1 MMTTKRKSQAEVNP
15 LTTLS
20 DKKLLRE
27 LSSMFEF
34 ALRYLGYSES
44 AAARRIRVA
53 RCMREFPEVE
63 LLLREK
69 KLSLSTVSKLRG
81 VITGANKDSLLARV
95 VGSSS
100 REVDE
105 IVARLR
111 PSYRVPDRVRPVFV
125 IRDVKESDR
134 TGAGGGINEEGGRE
148 FTAGVGGKKSASP
161 GSGSCACG
169 DEGPG
174 NGPCG
179 GASDLC
185 GEGSSDDPKDR
196 SSCPSSSRVE
206 VERRFKLEFAVG
218 GAFMEKLERVRELL
232 SSSHPA
238 GMSFEDVF
246 GTLIDEYIERYS
258 PESRIRRRTERR
270 ERAKRKAE
278 RDNAVRDKNNAEN
291 EVKTV
296 GRIGKRENGKIPE
309 DKGAGVKRDKKLGE
323 TKMRIKTGGKPEG
336 GAGAK
341 TNGKVRDSMGGP
353 KSGTEGDKNAEAKR
367 SEVKSRGRI
376 KDNKWDSPGERST
389 DRPHVNKPRSRHIPR
404 SVRDE
409 VWARDGGRCAYV
421 SPAGVR
427 CTSRWNLEI
436 DHVVPFARGGGNDA
450 GNLRLLCAK
459 HNRVEA
465 ERVYGIQRSI
475 GPRCRAEKSA

>member
-27 LSSMFEF
+27 LRRADAAEHEAMLSVLGYLVEIERRRLYLTLGYSSMFEF

-134 TGAGGGINEEGGRE
+134 TGASGGINEEGGRE

-270 ERAKRKAE
+270 ERARRRAG
-278 RDNAVRDKNNAEN
+278 RGGSSTSGSVRA
-291 EVKTV
+291 
-296 GRIGKRENGKIPE
+296 
-309 DKGAGVKRDKKLGE
+309 GE
-323 TKMRIKTGGKPEG
+323 T
-336 GAGAK
+336 AG
-341 TNGKVRDSMGGP
+341 S
-353 KSGTEGDKNAEAKR
+353 
-367 SEVKSRGRI
+367 
-376 KDNKWDSPGERST
+376 GERST

-465 ERVYGIQRSI
+465 ERVYGREHMRRHYKD
-475 GPRCRAEKSA
+475 P